1 MLPFP
6 KEQALSVFCK
16 EGEQMI
22 TKPFFRTLILV
33 GIYSLGLLA
42 GCGSPYKAVHL
53 NPIKLFETKGQNAV
67 NSSHASL
74 ETRQLLRLMFLD
86 KAYDK
91 NSLQVIGI
99 LAQKVQKEPLPDVQ
113 QAIAEL
119 MLLEARKVKKSN
131 PQQAVFYF
139 IMAAQYTYDYLFFDS
154 PSVVYNTLDPSY
166 RFMADIYN
174 LAIAQVIEMK
184 GIADIWQPRDKEY
197 GGVKYHY
204 EVITEGYGIWDPLVF
219 DYLHSSY
226 EVSVTGLA
234 NQYVSKGLGAPLV
247 GIVEKP
253 AQKENWGRFYPPRL
267 AAYPVSA
274 MLLFDPIQKTDAG
287 LMRTIRLVLYDSLQV
302 ESVPIQGKQVPLEA
316 DYTTPLG
323 LQLRKTNP
331 FKVGFHNLIS
341 SDVELKNAGIY
352 MLEPY
357 RPDKIP
363 VVMAHGL
370 MSSPATWA
378 GMFNDLRGDPEL
390 RKHYQFWFF
399 MYPTGLPIGY
409 STSILRDHLNAV
421 RAHCDPN
428 STNSNFSQMV
438 IIGHS
443 MGGLLTRGMVQD
455 SGEVYWNSFFKE
467 PFDTIDMDPNTK
479 QFLKNVSFF
488 DHLPYVKRVIF
499 IATPH
504 RGSPMADAWY
514 TRFFSGFVNLPNAL
528 SDTAE
533 ILLLRRDLMAPEASN
548 YTKKTWNSLTLLSPS
563 SGFIQATQKVPLCAN
578 IPYHSIIGTQKSVTE
593 GAGTSDGIV
602 PYESSHLDFT
612 ESELLVPSGHSA
624 HEHPL
629 AITEVKRILYEHLR
643 QK

>member
-1 MLPFP
+1 
-6 KEQALSVFCK
+6 
-16 EGEQMI
+16 MI

-33 GIYSLGLLA
+33 GILCLGLLA
-42 GCGSPYKAVHL
+42 GCGSPYKAVRL
-53 NPIKLFETKGQNAV
+53 NPIELFETKGQNAV

-91 NSLQVIGI
+91 DSLQVIGI
-99 LAQKVQKEPLPDVQ
+99 LEQKVQKELLPDVQ
-113 QAIAEL
+113 RAIAEL
-119 MLLEARKVKKSN
+119 MLLEARKEKKSD

-184 GIADIWQPRDKEY
+184 GVANIWKPRDKEY

-204 EVITEGYGIWDPLVF
+204 DVITEGYGIWDPLVF

-226 EVSVTGLA
+226 EVSVTGLS
-234 NQYVSKGLGAPLV
+234 NQYVSRGVGAPLV

-253 AQKENWGRFYPPRL
+253 AQKANFGRFYPPRL

-274 MLLFDPIQKTDAG
+274 LLLFDPLQKTDAG
-287 LMRTIRLVLYDSLQV
+287 LTRTIRLVLYDSLLV
-302 ESVPIQGKQVPLEA
+302 ESIPIQGRQVPLEA
-316 DYTTPLG
+316 DFTTPLG

-331 FKVGFHNLIS
+331 FKIGIHNLIS

-409 STSILRDHLNAV
+409 SASILRDQLNAV
-421 RAHCDPN
+421 HAQYDPD
-428 STNSNFSQMV
+428 STNPDFSQMV

-455 SGEVYWNSFFKE
+455 SGAVYWDSFFNE
-467 PFDTIDMDPNTK
+467 PFETIDMDPNTK
-479 QFLKNVSFF
+479 QLLKNITFF

-514 TRFFSGFVNLPNAL
+514 TRFFSGFVNLPHAV
-528 SDTAE
+528 SDTADV
-533 ILLLRRDLMAPEASN
+533 LLLRRDLMAPAASN
-548 YTKKTWNSLTLLSPS
+548 YTKKTWNSLSLLSPS
-563 SGFIQATQKVPLCAN
+563 SGFIQATQKIPLCTD
-578 IPYHSIIGTQKSVTE
+578 IPYHSIVGTQKSVTE

-612 ESELLVPSGHSA
+612 ESELVVPSGHST

-629 AITEVKRILYEHLR
+629 AIAEVKRILYEHLE